1 MVLAGCA
8 QSASTDLCIRNV
20 SSHKLVHTN
29 TAASAQCTVTVNASM
44 SVSHHSSLISTYH
57 LNPLESRGNYSAT
70 SNNMKLVHWPLI
82 DELLHLAQPST
93 VLAVP
98 NVTAHPSTAS
108 VPIAVLLYDGPLLC
122 GFNVAIK
129 GLRARLRLIGL
140 CDGCQRQSVV
150 GTSSVRCPYGHIS
163 KTKQDRTVVSIK
175 HLVLPILL
183 RHSDLP

>member
-1 MVLAGCA
+1 MWNLANFLHCSYNERACFSDTNQTHTMVLAGCA

-129 GLRARLRLIGL
+129 GLTSQLDSAT
-140 CDGCQRQSVV
+140 
-150 GTSSVRCPYGHIS
+150 GT
-163 KTKQDRTVVSIK
+163 
-175 HLVLPILL
+175 
-183 RHSDLP
+183 